1 MFISQYAIGFE
12 AHLEM
17 VLQNLIALAGQDNE
31 INIY

>member
-17 VLQNLIALAGQDNE
+17 VLQNLIALGKDNE

>member
-17 VLQNLIALAGQDNE
+17 VLQNLIALGQDNE